1 MSAASAPIAQRSS
14 FVTAVAWIFI
24 ALAAMFLLIS
34 LLQNAM
40 VHLLFPMDE
49 MRAQL
54 AREGQAMPSGVR
66 WMLEHIAWLFAG
78 FALVSAWAL
87 AVSIGLLKRR
97 NWARIGFIA
106 LMLFGILYQFAG
118 LALQWSML
126 ADMGLVG
133 ANAPPQFAQRF
144 EAMRNLMLGFGVL
157 MGVAFGGLFGWLAWK
172 FMQPAVV
179 AEFRPRKPPGA

>member
-1 MSAASAPIAQRSS
+1 MSAPIAPRSS

-24 ALAAMFLLIS
+24 ALSALFLLIS

-40 VHLLFPMDE
+40 VHLLIPMDE

-54 AREGQAMPSGVR
+54 AQEGQAMPDAAR
-66 WMLEHIAWLFAG
+66 WMLGHITWLFVA
-78 FALVSAWAL
+78 FTVVSTWALV
-87 AVSIGLLKRR
+87 VSIGLLRRR

-118 LALQWSML
+118 LALQWFMM

-133 ANAPPQFAQRF
+133 ADAPPEFVRQF
-144 EAMRNLMLGFGVL
+144 ETMRYLMLAFGVL
-157 MGVAFGGLFGWLAWK
+157 MGLAFGALFGWLAWK
-172 FMQPAVV
+172 LMQPPII
-179 AEFRPRKPPGA
+179 AEFRAGSVT

>member
-1 MSAASAPIAQRSS
+1 MSVSAPTVPRSS

-24 ALAAMFLLIS
+24 ALAALFLLIS

-54 AREGQAMPSGVR
+54 AREGQAMPSGAR
-66 WMLEHIAWLFAG
+66 WMLEHITWLFAG
-78 FALVSAWAL
+78 FTVISAYAL
-87 AVSIGLLKRR
+87 AMSIGLLKRR
-97 NWARIGFIA
+97 NWARIGFIG

-118 LALQWSML
+118 LALQWFML

-133 ANAPPQFAQRF
+133 RDAPPEFVRQF
-144 EAMRNLMLGFGVL
+144 ETMRNLMLAFGVL
-157 MGVAFGGLFGWLAWK
+157 MGLTFGGLFGWLAWK
-172 FMQPAVV
+172 LMQPQIV
-179 AEFRPRKPPGA
+179 AEFRAG